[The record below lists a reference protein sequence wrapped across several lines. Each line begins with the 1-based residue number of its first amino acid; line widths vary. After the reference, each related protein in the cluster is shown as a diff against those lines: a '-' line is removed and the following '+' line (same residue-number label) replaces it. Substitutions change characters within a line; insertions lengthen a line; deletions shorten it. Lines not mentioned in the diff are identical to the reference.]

1 MAETA
6 PRDASKGALLILF
19 STVFLNLVGFGL
31 VVPMLPFFG
40 RSLDAD
46 PWQVT
51 ILFSA
56 YSLGQFFAEP
66 LWGRLSDRIGRKP
79 VLIFTTACNA
89 LGYLA
94 LAFAPTIWWALA
106 IRVFTGFG
114 AGNVSAIQGYVAD
127 VTPPERRA
135 GRMGL
140 LGAAFGL
147 GFIAGP
153 ALGGFLVQPELGTVG
168 YQIPLF
174 AASALAAAAC
184 VGVMLFVKES
194 RKRADPA
201 ATRPK
206 FLSGL
211 STARLNPV
219 VSRVILV
226 MFIYAAAFSG
236 MESSFAL
243 WAEDKYGWG
252 PKEVAFAFTGV
263 GLVAAIAQAFF
274 TGRLARRFGESRVL
288 AGGLLLFG
296 VSLGVQTLNPVEVL
310 TYPIMAAGAFGMS
323 LAMPNI
329 SALISRSSAPDVQG
343 AMLGLNMAAGSGA
356 RIMGPII
363 AGVLFTHAGPDAPYV
378 LGFLLTLPAAW
389 MAIQAGRAF
398 RRTHGAP
405 AGAPG
410 AVPNAVASTAAP
422 L

>member
-1 MAETA
+1 MSTAAA
-6 PRDASKGALLILF
+6 PRDASKAALLILF

-46 PWQVT
+46 PWQIT
-51 ILFSA
+51 LLFAA
-56 YSLGQFFAEP
+56 YSLGQLFAEP

-79 VLIFTTACNA
+79 VLIATTALNA

-106 IRVFTGFG
+106 IRVLTGLG

-140 LGAAFGL
+140 LGAAFGF

-153 ALGGFLVQPELGTVG
+153 ALGGFLVQPELGRFG

-174 AASALAAAAC
+174 AASALAACASI
-184 VGVMLFVKES
+184 GVILFVKES
-194 RKRADPA
+194 RRRADPA
-201 ATRPK
+201 AARPK
-206 FLSGL
+206 FLSGV
-211 STARLNPV
+211 SDARANPV

-226 MFIYAAAFSG
+226 MFVYAAAFSG

-252 PKEVAFAFTGV
+252 PREVAFAFTVV
-263 GLVAAIAQAFF
+263 GLVAATAQALF
-274 TGRLARRFGESRVL
+274 TGRLARRFGEARVL

-296 VSLGVQTLNPVEVL
+296 ASLLVQTLNPFEVL

-329 SALISRSSAPDVQG
+329 SALISRSSAPDIQG
-343 AMLGLNMAAGSGA
+343 AMLGLNMAAGSAA
-356 RIMGPII
+356 RIMGPIA
-363 AGVLFTHAGPDAPYV
+363 AGVLFSHAGPDAPY
-378 LGFLLTLPAAW
+378 LLAFLLTLPAAW
-389 MAIQAGRAF
+389 MAIGAGRAF
-398 RRTHGAP
+398 RAKA
-405 AGAPG
+405 AGG
-410 AVPNAVASTAAP
+410 
-422 L
+422 